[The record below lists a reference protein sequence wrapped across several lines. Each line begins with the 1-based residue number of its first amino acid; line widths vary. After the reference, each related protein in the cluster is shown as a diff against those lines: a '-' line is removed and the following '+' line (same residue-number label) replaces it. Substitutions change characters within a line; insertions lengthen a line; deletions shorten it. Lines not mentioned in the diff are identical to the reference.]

1 MKTEITSED
10 LQVVFEDNHV
20 IVVVKPQDIPSCP
33 DDTGDMDML
42 TLVKDYLKKKYNKPG
57 DAYVGLVHRLDRPTG
72 GVMVFA
78 KTSKAAARLCEG
90 MRNGEFEKKYFAI
103 VVGTPKEKAMLNV
116 THYLVKDSSKN
127 MVYAVPMATEGAQKA
142 VLDYNLLES
151 KDSLS
156 LLSIRLH
163 TGRAHQIRVQMKT
176 LGMPLFGDY
185 RYGEGKSPI
194 GFHLA
199 LWATEL
205 KFIHPVTKDKMVFR
219 VYPPVDQIPWKYFD
233 VSRFLSVSIKYNY

>member
-1 MKTEITSED
+1 MKQEIDSKE
-10 LQVVFEDNHV
+10 LQIVYEDNHV
-20 IVVVKPQDIPSCP
+20 IVVVKPQNIPSCP
-33 DDTGDMDML
+33 DDSGDKDML
-42 TLVKDYLKKKYNKPG
+42 TLVKEYLIEKYNKPG

-78 KTSKAAARLCEG
+78 KTSKAAARLCDS
-90 MRNGEFEKKYFAI
+90 MRNGEFEKRYFAI
-103 VVGTPKEKAMLNV
+103 VVGTPKENSILNL

-142 VLDYNLLES
+142 VLDYTVLES
-151 KDSLS
+151 KESLS
-156 LLSIRLH
+156 LLSIKLH

-176 LGMPLFGDY
+176 IGTPLFGDQ

-194 GFHLA
+194 GFNLA

-205 KFIHPVTKDKMVFR
+205 KFIHPVTKEKMVFR
-219 VYPPVDQIPWKYFD
+219 VYPPVDQTPWKYFD
-233 VSRFLSVSIKYNY
+233 VSRFLSISIKYNY